1 MIGRTMD
8 RFDRYWIG
16 ILVGLILPAVFM
28 VIYVDVMNLWF
39 VLDIFRLRAS
49 TVLSKLLMVSVFPDM
64 ALIFLFYTT
73 DTWRLSKGVVIGMMP
88 YVLASLAVAL

>member
-1 MIGRTMD
+1 MD

-16 ILVGLILPAVFM
+16 ILIGLILPAVFM
-28 VIYVDVMNLWF
+28 LIYVDVMNLWF

-64 ALIFLFYTT
+64 ALIFVFYTT

-88 YVLASLAVAL
+88 YVLASLAVTL

>member
-1 MIGRTMD
+1 MD